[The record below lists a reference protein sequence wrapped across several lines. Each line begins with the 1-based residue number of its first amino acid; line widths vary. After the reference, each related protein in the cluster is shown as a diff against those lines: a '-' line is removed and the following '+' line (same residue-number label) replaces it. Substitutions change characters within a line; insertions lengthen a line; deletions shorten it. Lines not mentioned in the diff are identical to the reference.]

1 MASAIVVRGLRK
13 SYGRRPVL
21 AGVTFEVEEGE
32 FVCVLGPSGCGKTTL
47 LRILA
52 RLTPLDGGEAYVE
65 GCDVRRDDS
74 YLDRLSVVFQ
84 EPRLLKW
91 RTVRENVALALELRE
106 GSLSEDGMKRVDEAL
121 SLVGLAEL
129 ADAYPHELSGGQRQ
143 RVALAR
149 SLVVRPRVLLM
160 DEPLSDLDVR
170 TRAELQDEI
179 LRIWAGEGMTVLF
192 VTHDPWEAIYL
203 ADRIVVFSD
212 RPTVVRGVLEVGAER
227 PRRRGDPEV
236 AEVEEEVRARIEVG
250 SDRRASEAWR
260 REVAGVLVRRALAR
274 AAGKAGT

>member
-1 MASAIVVRGLRK
+1 MAKAVVVRGLRK
-13 SYGRRPVL
+13 SYGRLPVL

-32 FVCVLGPSGCGKTTL
+32 FACILGPSGCGKTTL

-52 RLTPLDGGEAYVE
+52 RLTPFDGGEAYVD

-74 YLDRLSVVFQ
+74 YLDCLSVVFQ

-106 GSLSEDGMKRVDEAL
+106 GGLGEEGLRRVDEAL

-149 SLVVRPRVLLM
+149 SLVVRPRILFM
-160 DEPLSDLDVR
+160 DEPLSDLDIR

-179 LRIWAGEGMTVLF
+179 LRIWAREGVTVLF
-192 VTHDPWEAIYL
+192 VTHDLWEAIYL
-203 ADRIVVFSD
+203 ADRIIVFSD
-212 RPTVVRGVLEVGAER
+212 RPTVVKGVLEVNAER
-227 PRRRGDPEV
+227 PRSREDPEV
-236 AEVEEEVRARIEVG
+236 AEIEEEVRRLFGARR
-250 SDRRASEAWR
+250 S
-260 REVAGVLVRRALAR
+260 
-274 AAGKAGT
+274 

>member
-1 MASAIVVRGLRK
+1 MAKAVVVRGLRK
-13 SYGRRPVL
+13 SYGPHLVL

-32 FVCVLGPSGCGKTTL
+32 FTCILGPSGCGKTTL

-52 RLTPLDGGEAYVE
+52 GLIPFDGGEVLVW
-65 GCDVRRDDS
+65 GSDVRRDGS

-106 GSLSEDGMKRVDEAL
+106 GRLDGEGARRVDEAL
-121 SLVGLAEL
+121 SLVGLAEF

-149 SLVVRPRVLLM
+149 ALVVRPSLLLM
-160 DEPLSDLDVR
+160 DEPLSDLDIR

-179 LRIWAGEGMTVLF
+179 LRIWAREGMTVLF
-192 VTHDPWEAIYL
+192 VTHDLWEAVYL
-203 ADRIVVFSD
+203 ADRIIVFSD
-212 RPTVVRGVLEVGAER
+212 RPTVVGGALRVDASR
-227 PRRRGDPEV
+227 PRSRSDPEV
-236 AEVEEEVRARIEVG
+236 AKIEEEVRGLFGARR
-250 SDRRASEAWR
+250 S
-260 REVAGVLVRRALAR
+260 
-274 AAGKAGT
+274 